1 MKFLLIHQIFLSPK
15 EGGGTRHFELAR
27 FAVQKGHQASVV
39 ASDVSYLD
47 GKPIPTESEPEIV
60 EGVEIYRARTL
71 NTINKSFTLRAIA
84 FMSFMIT
91 AVFKGLKVR
100 DIDVVMGTSPPLLQ
114 GISAWVIATI
124 RRKPFLMEIRDL
136 WPDFAIDMGV
146 LKNPVLIW
154 IARRIEV
161 FLYRRAVHL
170 LVNSPAYRTYLIE
183 QRGIPSEK
191 ITVIANGVD
200 PTMFDPKE
208 KGLAFRSEF
217 GLEDKFIVAYT
228 GAIGPAN
235 DLPTV
240 TRAAERLRD
249 RKDICFLIVGDGKD
263 RPQIEKIVA
272 EQKLENVLMVGLR
285 PKSEM
290 PSILAAADACLATL
304 KNIPMFKTTYPNK
317 IFDYMAAG
325 RPIVLGI
332 DGVIREVVEEAKAG
346 IFVCPGNDRELAE
359 AVVKLAD
366 DRASAEAM
374 GRNGREHVSKH
385 FNRADQ
391 SDEFVKLL
399 VDLIGDPA

>member
-27 FAVQKGHQASVV
+27 FAVQKGHHASVV

-47 GKPIPTESEPEIV
+47 GKPILTESEPEII
-60 EGVEIYRARTL
+60 EGVEIYHARTL
-71 NTINKSFTLRAIA
+71 NTINRSFTLRVIA
-84 FMSFMIT
+84 FFSFMIT
-91 AVFKGLKVR
+91 AVFKGLKVK
-100 DIDVVMGTSPPLLQ
+100 DIDIVMGTSPPLFQ
-114 GISAWVIATI
+114 GLSAWMIAAL

-161 FLYRRAVHL
+161 FLYRRADHL
-170 LVNSPAYRTYLIE
+170 LVNSPAYRTYLLE
-183 QRGIPSEK
+183 QRGIASEK
-191 ITVIANGVD
+191 VTVIANGVD
-200 PTMFDPKE
+200 PSMFDPEE
-208 KGLAFRSEF
+208 KGLEFRSEL
-217 GLEDKFIVAYT
+217 GLEDKFVIAYT

-235 DLPTV
+235 DLVTI

-249 RKDICFLIVGDGKD
+249 RKDLCFLIVGDGKD

-272 EQKLENVLMVGLR
+272 EQKLENIRMVGLR

-332 DGVIREVVEEAKAG
+332 DGVIREVVEKANAG
-346 IFVCPGNDRELAE
+346 IFVCPGDDQKLAE

-366 DRASAEAM
+366 DRASAKEM
-374 GRNGREHVSKH
+374 GHNGREYVSKH
-385 FNRADQ
+385 FNRACQ

-399 VDLIGDPA
+399 ENLIQNPA